1 MKGLLKFVTF
11 GGLFIIPFLV
21 LLVADSYFFPYITG
35 KNFAFRIIIEIV
47 FASWLGLA
55 LLEPKY
61 RPKKSWIL
69 TAFLAFLGVMFLA
82 NWQGVSQ
89 ISSFV
94 SNFER
99 MDGYVTLIHVFFYVV
114 VLGSVFQTKKDWVLY
129 FNITTVVAF
138 LLFLANFQ
146 DMWKALFEGAGIRAE
161 GSLGNAAYL
170 AIYLLFHVFIAL
182 WLLVQSKERYL
193 QIIYG
198 LLIVAFSLL
207 LVATGTRGTI
217 IGLGAGFISLV
228 SYVAIFGYKIPKL
241 RNIALG
247 TLAVLVLLA
256 GSFYGLRNSE
266 FVQNNYNLAR
276 IANLDLGEDL
286 KVRSTVWQIAWE
298 GVKEKPVL
306 GWGQSNF
313 NFVFNKY
320 FDPFMYDQEQWFDRS
335 HNIIF
340 DWLIAGG
347 FFGFIAYLSIFLAC
361 FYYLLI
367 VPFKN
372 RNKNEIIKN
381 EGEDFSVLERAV
393 LFAVLIGYFVHN
405 LVVFDN
411 IISYIFFAVF
421 LAMLHSQVG
430 RPAAYIEKLKVEKTV
445 VEQIVVP
452 VLAVAVFMVFYSFHK
467 PAMAVAGDL
476 IKAAR
481 AEPSSPDKLKWY
493 ETALERGSFMKQ
505 EISEQMAQSAI
516 DLAQRPEISEEVKQN
531 FFLKTVEAMNNLI
544 VEKPEDARIHIFFSS
559 FYRAFG
565 DLENAK
571 EQAQIAR
578 DLSPKK
584 QYIISQQGI
593 IAFLANNYEEAR
605 DLFKE
610 SWELD
615 ERNNDALAFY
625 FGTLTYTDEKEKIS
639 ELAEDDEVL
648 ERVAGSDF
656 VFNSIKE
663 YGDLELLIKLQ
674 EVRLAKDPTNKQD
687 WINLSAIYYEMGNVE
702 KSIEV
707 LERSIEAN
715 PSLEKSAT
723 CFIEALQTGND
734 PNLECA
740 AAQN

>member
-11 GGLFIIPFLV
+11 GGLFITPFLV

-35 KNFAFRIIIEIV
+35 KNFAFRIIVEVV
-47 FASWLGLA
+47 FASWVGLA

-69 TAFLAFLGVMFLA
+69 TAFLAFLGIMFLA
-82 NWQGVSQ
+82 NWQGVSR

-99 MDGYVTLIHVFFYVV
+99 MDGYVTLVHVFLFVL
-114 VLGSVFQTKKDWVLY
+114 VLGSVFQTKKDWSLY
-129 FNITTVVAF
+129 LNITTFVAF
-138 LLFLANFQ
+138 MLFLANFQ

-182 WLLVQSKERYL
+182 WLLVRSKERYL
-193 QIIYG
+193 QIAYG

-207 LVATGTRGTI
+207 LVATGTRGTV
-217 IGLGAGFISLV
+217 IGLGAGLLSVI
-228 SYVAIFGYKIPKL
+228 SYVAVFGYKIPKL

-256 GSFYGLRNSE
+256 GSFYSLRNSE

-276 IANLDLGEDL
+276 IANLDLGKDL
-286 KVRSTVWQIAWE
+286 KVRGTVWEIAWE

-335 HNIIF
+335 HNIFF
-340 DWLIAGG
+340 DWLVAGG
-347 FFGFIAYLSIFLAC
+347 FLGLISYLSIFLAC
-361 FYYLLI
+361 FYYLLV
-367 VPFKN
+367 VPFRK
-372 RNKNEIIKN
+372 RKDDNKKESD
-381 EGEDFSVLERAV
+381 EDFSVLERAV
-393 LFAVLIGYFVHN
+393 LFGVLIGYFVHN
-405 LVVFDN
+405 VVVFDN
-411 IISYIFFAVF
+411 IVSYIFFAVF

-430 RPAAYIEKLKVEKTV
+430 RPIAYMEKLKVEKTV
-445 VEQIVVP
+445 IEQIVVP

-481 AEPSSPDKLKWY
+481 TEYTSPDKLKWY
-493 ETALERGSFMKQ
+493 MTALERDSFMKQ
-505 EISEQMAQSAI
+505 EITEQMSQVAI
-516 DLAQRPEISEEVKQN
+516 DVAQMQGVPDEVRQDFFVKTEESMKD
-531 FFLKTVEAMNNLI
+531 LLL
-544 VEKPEDARIHIFFSS
+544 EKPGDARLHIFFSS

-571 EQAQIAR
+571 EQAEIAR
-578 DLSPKK
+578 ELSPKK

-593 IAFLANNYEEAR
+593 IAFLAGDYEEAR

-615 ERNNDALAFY
+615 ERNKDALAFY
-625 FGTLTYTDEKEKIS
+625 FGTLTYTDEKDKIYELVEEEEAIEK
-639 ELAEDDEVL
+639 
-648 ERVAGSDF
+648 VATSDF
-656 VFNSIKE
+656 VFSAVKD
-663 YGDLELLIKLQ
+663 YGDLELLAKLQ
-674 EVRLAKDPTNKQD
+674 EARLEKDTSNKQE
-687 WINLSAIYYEMGNVE
+687 WINLSAIYYEMGEVE

-707 LERSIEAN
+707 LERSIEAD
-715 PSLEKSAT
+715 PSLEKSAA
-723 CFIEALQTGND
+723 CFIDALRAGSD
-734 PNLECA
+734 PNVECA